1 MRPRKCR
8 VDSRLRSDRHAER
21 EAAAGAEAWTAVQA
35 TAGARI
41 GPHEAH
47 AVQRLGEPVNTR
59 HVWRLEPVNSLLTG
73 RNCEVTLTG
82 C

>member
-47 AVQRLGEPVNTR
+47 AGQRVRCERRPSSVSAN
-59 HVWRLEPVNSLLTG
+59 LLTPG
-73 RNCEVTLTG
+73 TCG
-82 C
+82 G